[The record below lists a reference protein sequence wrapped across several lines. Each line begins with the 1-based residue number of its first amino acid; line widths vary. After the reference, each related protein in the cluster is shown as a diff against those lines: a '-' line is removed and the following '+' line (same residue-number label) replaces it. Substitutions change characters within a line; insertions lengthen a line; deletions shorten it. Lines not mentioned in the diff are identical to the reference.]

1 MDASDLTIFAYEVS
15 PCGDMPLTTAP
26 VRRDWMDATDQRFA
40 YRCLPLAIANQAGW
54 LIHCPVGFR
63 ARWDGGTQL
72 RNITFTWDEGEP
84 DSRILTHFGHG
95 VLTFS
100 IPYLFRTPA
109 SVNLWVKG
117 PTNFIKDGVQALEG
131 VVETDWLPAT
141 FTMNWMF
148 TRPHHE
154 VRFERGEPICM
165 VVPQARGLAEC
176 LMPVQTTLTANPDL
190 LRHYEEWSANRD
202 RFLTDLVLG
211 KSEALQQGWQ
221 KDYTRGLMPDG
232 RRFIEHQTHLQL
244 KEFTAPDARLN
255 EDTPADTPPGS
266 RDTAGLPG

>member
-1 MDASDLTIFAYEVS
+1 MDASDLTIFAFEVS

-26 VRRDWMDATDQRFA
+26 VRRDWMDATDLHFA

-54 LIHCPVGFR
+54 LIHCPIGFG
-63 ARWDGGTQL
+63 ATWDGGPHLQS
-72 RNITFTWDEGEP
+72 IGFTWEEGRP

-117 PTNFIKDGVQALEG
+117 PANFLKDGVQSLEG
-131 VVETDWLPAT
+131 IVETDWLPAT
-141 FTMNWMF
+141 FTMNWKI

-154 VRFERGEPICM
+154 VRFECGEPICM
-165 VVPQARGLAEC
+165 IVPQARGLAEC
-176 LMPVQTTLTANPDL
+176 LVPVQTALAGNPEL
-190 LRHYEEWSANRD
+190 QRQYEEWAAGRD

-211 KSEALQQGWQ
+211 KSAAMRQGWQ

-232 RRFIEHQTHLQL
+232 RRFVEHQTQLQL
-244 KEFTAPDARLN
+244 KEFIARRDSGSVN
-255 EDTPADTPPGS
+255 APADMQPAP
-266 RDTAGLPG
+266 RDNAALPG